1 MVPQGKNHCP
11 SGGLGPALAVKRD
24 FVSLV
29 TSLSQFVSMK
39 CLGSWDDKG
48 DSLLT
53 GDFMGRD
60 RKCAVLKAA
69 MGQLFFSAF
78 ICGSGSMLENGCSP
92 GHLATRWRV
101 GLSLHGRWRD

>member
-69 MGQLFFSAF
+69 MGAAVLFCFHLWLWLSA
-78 ICGSGSMLENGCSP
+78 GKWL
-92 GHLATRWRV
+92 
-101 GLSLHGRWRD
+101 